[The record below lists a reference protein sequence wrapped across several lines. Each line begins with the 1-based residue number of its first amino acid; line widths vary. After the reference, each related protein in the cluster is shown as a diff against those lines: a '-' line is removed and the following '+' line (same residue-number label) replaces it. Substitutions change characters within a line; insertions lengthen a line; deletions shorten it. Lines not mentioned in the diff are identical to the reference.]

1 MKNIMRS
8 AALTSIII
16 IALLLTS
23 CSDKAINYYNDGIT
37 AANDGNLKKAI
48 ELWEKSLEY
57 RGNDPDTHFNLG
69 TAYLEMKHFEK
80 AERSFRNAIRH
91 RKGDPVAHYKLG
103 VALQGQDR
111 ISAAKQSYKM
121 AIKLRQN
128 YVPPYL
134 GVAEC
139 ALEQDNP
146 ETAEKYSSIA
156 LRLSPSSIRANTLL
170 AESLFRH
177 GNYSDAY
184 MQIAPLRDVADQELL
199 FVLGKIMYHRRMYS
213 DALKTLT
220 DSNSLGYSSPEIYL
234 YLGLT
239 SMKMR
244 DYDRARMYAQKS
256 VYLDE
261 NLCEAWSLLGNLR
274 MEEKNW
280 EKALEAFTRAREC
293 DRESAE
299 IPGKTGIVLL
309 NMNRPKEAADEL
321 NSAVERMSDPGLFL
335 YYLGVAYYELSE
347 FDKAYSTLS
356 EFLEKWKGQES
367 YLERAEK
374 LREKIQ
380 K

>member
-16 IALLLTS
+16 LALSLTS

-37 AANDGNLKKAI
+37 AANDGNLKKAV

-69 TAYLEMKHFEK
+69 TAYLEMKQFEK
-80 AERSFRNAIRH
+80 AEQSFRNSIRY

-121 AIKLRQN
+121 AIKLKQN

-170 AESLFRH
+170 AESLFRQ

-199 FVLGKIMYHRRMYS
+199 FVLGKTMYHRRMYS

-244 DYDRARMYAQKS
+244 DYDRARIYAQKS

-274 MEEKNW
+274 MDEKNW
-280 EKALEAFTRAREC
+280 EKALEALTRAREC

-299 IPGKTGIVLL
+299 ISGKIGIVLL

-347 FDKAYSTLS
+347 IDRAYSTLS

-374 LREKIQ
+374 LREKIR